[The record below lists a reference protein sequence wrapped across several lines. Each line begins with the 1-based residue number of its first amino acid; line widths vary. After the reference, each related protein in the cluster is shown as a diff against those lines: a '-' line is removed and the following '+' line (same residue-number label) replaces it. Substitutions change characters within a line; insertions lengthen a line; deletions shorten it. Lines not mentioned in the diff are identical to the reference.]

1 MSVTVKVTTPVELE
15 GPLAAE
21 IVELPA
27 AWANVT
33 ILPLTG
39 LRFASSRV
47 TVIVEVVAPSATTEA
62 GLEFT
67 VDVDALAPAAL
78 TVSVCVGLLVTPPVA
93 AAVITGLPAFVS
105 LYQKLAL
112 FAAVPMVTLVVV
124 VRQVLL
130 L

>member
-1 MSVTVKVTTPVELE
+1 
-15 GPLAAE
+15 
-21 IVELPA
+21 
-27 AWANVT
+27 
-33 ILPLTG
+33 
-39 LRFASSRV
+39 
-47 TVIVEVVAPSATTEA
+47 VEVVAPSATTEA

-67 VDVDALAPAAL
+67 VDVDALTTAAF

-93 AAVITGLPAFVS
+93 AAVITGLASFVS

-112 FAAVPMVTLVVV
+112 FAAVPIVTLVVV

>member
-1 MSVTVKVTTPVELE
+1 
-15 GPLAAE
+15 
-21 IVELPA
+21 
-27 AWANVT
+27 
-33 ILPLTG
+33 
-39 LRFASSRV
+39 V